1 MTERQQILFLGQ
13 AEGESCSACDSSVF
27 DTLSECCD
35 LVPCSDLA
43 QVHEACLQNDAVGLL
58 VENLSVSPGKSL
70 AQSLDV
76 LDSFPNGLVILDD
89 NLTIQWH
96 NRALSDVL
104 EGKSEFIGKNFYEI
118 FGDIEIQDQQL
129 CPFVSVRNSNS
140 DFTNT
145 LRVGDK
151 QYFRIQVSP
160 IRNNAENETSDQQV
174 NRPRF
179 LAIVRN
185 ATEAT
190 IKQQKLSAIFKAGM
204 ELGDLSPQEMMEL
217 TIDERIEL
225 LKSKIVFYIQDLLEF
240 ETVEIR
246 LADKSSHELQP
257 LLMVGMEPLAAE
269 RKLFADPQNN
279 GVTGFVA
286 SSGKS
291 YLCDDTSQDPI
302 YLLGAADAKSSM
314 TVPLILHDEVIGTF
328 NVESPRAHA
337 FNQQDLQFL
346 ELFSREV
353 AIALNTLD
361 LLAVEKATAALES
374 AHLILQ
380 EVAAPVDEILN
391 DAAWILERYI
401 GHEPNVADRLQR
413 ILKHTRDIKQRIQH
427 VGETIAPEGTH
438 ANLIPKDERPK
449 LKNKRILVV
458 DSEESIRRAAHEL
471 LGRYGCH
478 VETAHDGEE
487 ACLMVKGYHYDA
499 AIVDIRLTDMTGFD
513 CFCELRKIHSHLP
526 VILLTGFGYDPSH
539 SIVKARQ
546 MGLKSVLY
554 KPFRLDQLLSEVESA
569 VSPPQATGEEDS

>member
-1 MTERQQILFLGQ
+1 MTERQKIVFLGQ
-13 AEGESCSACDSSVF
+13 SEGESCSNCDSLRDLYDF
-27 DTLSECCD
+27 IFCTTLEQTRDS
-35 LVPCSDLA
+35 LHRSD
-43 QVHEACLQNDAVGLL
+43 VSTLL
-58 VENLSVSPGKSL
+58 VDNLTASPGKDL
-70 AQSLDV
+70 LLSLDV
-76 LDSFPNGLVILDD
+76 LDSFPNGLAILDD
-89 NLTIQWH
+89 DLVIQWQ
-96 NRALSDVL
+96 NRALPEVL
-104 EGKSEFIGKNFYEI
+104 GDQGEILGKHFYSI
-118 FGDIEIQDQQL
+118 FGDVEIQDQQL
-129 CPFVSVRNSNS
+129 CPFASVRNSNS
-140 DFTNT
+140 DFTST

-160 IRNNAENETSDQQV
+160 IRHDKTNEDSGRQV
-174 NRPRF
+174 NPPKF

-190 IKQQKLSAIFKAGM
+190 IQQQKLSSIFQAGM
-204 ELGDLSPQEMMEL
+204 ELGDLSPQEMIEL

-246 LADKSSHELQP
+246 LIEKDSHELQP

-314 TVPLILHDEVIGTF
+314 TVPLILHDKVIGTF

-337 FNQQDLQFL
+337 FDQQDLQFL

-361 LLAVEKATAALES
+361 LLAVEKAAAALES
-374 AHLILQ
+374 SHKILQ

-401 GHEPNVADRLQR
+401 GHEPSVADRLQR
-413 ILKHTRDIKQRIQH
+413 ILRHTRDIKQRIQH
-427 VGETIAPEGTH
+427 VGETSGPEGSH
-438 ANLIPKDERPK
+438 SVLIPKDERPK

-458 DSEESIRRAAHEL
+458 DSEESVRRAAHEL
-471 LGRYGCH
+471 LGRFGCH

-499 AIVDIRLTDMTGFD
+499 AIVDIRLNDMTGFD
-513 CFCELRKIHSHLP
+513 CFCKLRNIHSHLP

-554 KPFRLDQLLSEVESA
+554 KPFRLDQLLSEVENA
-569 VSPPQATGEEDS
+569 VSPPQATSEDSL

>member
-13 AEGESCSACDSSVF
+13 AEGESCSAYDS
-27 DTLSECCD
+27 LSECCD
-35 LVPCSDLA
+35 LISCSDLA
-43 QVHEACLQNDAVGLL
+43 QVQEESSQNIAVGLL

-70 AQSLDV
+70 ALSLEV

-104 EGKSEFIGKNFYEI
+104 EEKSGFIGKHFYEI

-129 CPFVSVRNSNS
+129 CPFVSVRNSNLG
-140 DFTNT
+140 FTNT

-160 IRNNAENETSDQQV
+160 IRKNAGIDTPVQKAG
-174 NRPRF
+174 RPRF

-204 ELGDLSPQEMMEL
+204 ELGDLSPQEMIDL

-225 LKSKIVFYIQDLLEF
+225 LKSKIVIYIQDLLEF

-246 LADKSSHELQP
+246 LTDKSSHELQP
-257 LLMVGMEPLAAE
+257 LLVVGMEPLAAE

-286 SSGKS
+286 STGKS

-302 YLLGAADAKSSM
+302 YLLGAVDAKSSM
-314 TVPLILHDEVIGTF
+314 TVPLMLHDEVIGTF

-361 LLAVEKATAALES
+361 LLAVEKATAALKS

-401 GHEPNVADRLQR
+401 GHEPNVSDRLQR

-438 ANLIPKDERPK
+438 ASFIPKDERPK

-554 KPFRLDQLLSEVESA
+554 KPFRLDQLLSEVENA
-569 VSPPQATGEEDS
+569 VSPPQATGEEGS